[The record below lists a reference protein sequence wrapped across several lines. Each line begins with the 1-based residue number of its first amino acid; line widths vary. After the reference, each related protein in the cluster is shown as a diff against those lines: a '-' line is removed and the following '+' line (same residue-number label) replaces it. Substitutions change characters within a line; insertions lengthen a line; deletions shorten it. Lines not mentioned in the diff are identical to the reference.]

1 MMHKLII
8 GTIILAGL
16 GTGALAQ
23 GRGTAAASSANKN
36 APAPPPAGQES
47 PHIMWKK
54 TYWRRIDLREKMN
67 KPFFARE
74 KEITRWIIDAVRA
87 YKLTP
92 YTDDKLAKAMTVEDF
107 NKNLKVPNQTRQNQ
121 LSDTEKSMGF
131 TEENVEK
138 QEDEW
143 GDWGDTPG
151 PKKKSTGG
159 QTKQQTEQRKT
170 DQGWGDDASKAP
182 AEGDEF
188 FPNEISVLELKEDVF
203 FDRKA
208 AKLTFDIQTLSLV
221 IPADRF
227 ESQIDRQV
235 ATFKFS
241 EVMKA
246 LDQYP
251 DAIWFN
257 VRNNVQHRRVSEAF
271 ALRLFNSRIIKI
283 SNPDDQ
289 YLDTIY
295 GNDEASLRAA
305 QEEEYK
311 LVEFE
316 NGLWEY

>member
-16 GTGALAQ
+16 GTHVLAQ
-23 GRGTAAASSANKN
+23 SRGNASSNKN
-36 APAPPPAGQES
+36 VPAPPPIGQES

-54 TYWRRIDLREKMN
+54 TYWRRIDMREKMN
-67 KPFFARE
+67 KPFFSRD
-74 KEITRWIIDAVRA
+74 KEITRWIIDAVRS

-121 LSDTEKSMGF
+121 LSESEKSMGF

-138 QEDEW
+138 QQDDW
-143 GDWGDTPG
+143 GDWGDTPA
-151 PKKKSTGG
+151 PKKKSSST
-159 QTKQQTEQRKT
+159 QPKQQNDRNKPG
-170 DQGWGDDASKAP
+170 DQGWGDEAVKTPS
-182 AEGDEF
+182 EGDEF

-208 AKLTFDIQTLSLV
+208 AKLTFDIQTLSIV

-257 VRNNVQHRRVSEAF
+257 VRNNAQHRKISEAF

-295 GNDEASLRAA
+295 GSDEASLRAA